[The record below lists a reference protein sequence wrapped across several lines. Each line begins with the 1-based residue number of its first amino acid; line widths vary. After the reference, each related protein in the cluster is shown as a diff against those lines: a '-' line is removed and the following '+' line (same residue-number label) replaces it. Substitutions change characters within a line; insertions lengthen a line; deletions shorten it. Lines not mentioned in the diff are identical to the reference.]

1 MPTAHYTARCLLDC
15 DYIKN
20 HFRLITGDSR
30 RRKELDVHPKVV
42 KKITMFYTVKKI
54 DGNDNATDAAVN
66 DQSVILTILKR
77 IKETRLKCS
86 QGSVTVL

>member
-1 MPTAHYTARCLLDC
+1 
-15 DYIKN
+15 
-20 HFRLITGDSR
+20 
-30 RRKELDVHPKVV
+30 
-42 KKITMFYTVKKI
+42 MFYTVKKI

-77 IKETRLKCS
+77 IKQTRLKCS

>member
-1 MPTAHYTARCLLDC
+1 MC
-15 DYIKN
+15 
-20 HFRLITGDSR
+20 
-30 RRKELDVHPKVV
+30 
-42 KKITMFYTVKKI
+42 YTVKKI

-66 DQSVILTILKR
+66 DQSAFLTILKK